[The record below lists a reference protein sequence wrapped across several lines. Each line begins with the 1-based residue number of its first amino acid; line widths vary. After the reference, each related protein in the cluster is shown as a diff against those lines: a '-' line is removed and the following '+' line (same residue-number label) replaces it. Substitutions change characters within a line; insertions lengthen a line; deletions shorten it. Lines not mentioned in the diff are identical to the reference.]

1 MGKSRRECVARPHD
15 DYCDNDVRRGSIR
28 GQRARDFGIDAM
40 VRRPSR
46 VGSSRMSDRSHCVVF
61 YPPIRRGPNR
71 FHGCFGNVPRGNGC
85 CALRR
90 CRERKTQDGA
100 SVKHRLDRGG
110 CSDVRVGVGFVG
122 AALGRTCW
130 RRDMVAPVAAA
141 VIRDS
146 VYGFAIWSGG
156 AEICFIPARQG
167 GRLNT

>member
-1 MGKSRRECVARPHD
+1 M
-15 DYCDNDVRRGSIR
+15 
-28 GQRARDFGIDAM
+28 
-40 VRRPSR
+40 
-46 VGSSRMSDRSHCVVF
+46 
-61 YPPIRRGPNR
+61 
-71 FHGCFGNVPRGNGC
+71 
-85 CALRR
+85 
-90 CRERKTQDGA
+90 
-100 SVKHRLDRGG
+100 KHRLDRGG

-167 GRLNT
+167 GRLNTRDALKGYQLENLAQQNLSDVDSQVRLSKTWWTTGRPPSSDLR